1 MRFVDAIQYRL
12 PLAAWVS
19 ILHRIAGALMFL
31 LLPFVIWL
39 FDTSLSSEGSY
50 ESFANAFSIG
60 LGSAPAWLI
69 KVVTLVLI
77 WAYLHHLF
85 AGVRHL
91 WIDLKHD
98 ISKEQGRMTA
108 LFTAVAS
115 VLLTVVMGAKL
126 FGLY

>member
-39 FDTSLSSEGSY
+39 FDASLSSEFSY
-50 ESFANAFSIG
+50 ANFTRAFSDG
-60 LGSAPAWLI
+60 LGWAPAWLLRL
-69 KVVTLVLI
+69 VTLVLI
-77 WAYLHHLF
+77 WAYLHHF
-85 AGVRHL
+85 VAGLRHL
-91 WIDLKHD
+91 WIDVNHD
-98 ISKEQGRMTA
+98 ITKEQGRMTA

-115 VLLTVVMGAKL
+115 VVLTVVLGAKL
-126 FGLY
+126 YGLY